1 MPKKIFFYYLYCQT
15 GGWGLL
21 LLNFCTINSQSL
33 IKSLIAVGIG
43 LIASHGLREMI
54 IRRGW
59 LRMPVPTG
67 LIRIGFAL
75 VAVCVVAGSVRWAE
89 VRLVYGEHFSRWLPS
104 VATSVLGYLFI
115 MVPWT
120 CIYCLVDYM
129 REERRNGIRTGV
141 LKMRLD
147 EMRRKGYI

>member
-75 VAVCVVAGSVRWAE
+75 VAVWVVGGGWGWGEGRV
-89 VRLVYGEHFSRWLPS
+89 VYGGAFSRWGALG
-104 VATSVLGYLFI
+104 ATFVLWCLF
-115 MVPWT
+115 
-120 CIYCLVDYM
+120 
-129 REERRNGIRTGV
+129 
-141 LKMRLD
+141 
-147 EMRRKGYI
+147 